1 MADFVIFG
9 EQKRLCFSFLMG
21 VKGKGLF
28 REAETELGVKVRLL
42 SFGLLEKSVFLQR
55 QKQNTMTSITL
66 EYDGR
71 NIAIK
76 KALDLILYLGAR
88 IAQPKTKKKN
98 AVDQALMEVERGEIV
113 ECSSIDDMF
122 NRLEAAS

>member
-1 MADFVIFG
+1 MRKKIILFFISMFIIMLTACGKNSYPALPDNAIAFEMGTFEDAAHDSTQFG
-9 EQKRLCFSFLMG
+9 
-21 VKGKGLF
+21 
-28 REAETELGVKVRLL
+28 
-42 SFGLLEKSVFLQR
+42 
-55 QKQNTMTSITL
+55 TL

-113 ECSSIDDMF
+113 ECSSVDDMF